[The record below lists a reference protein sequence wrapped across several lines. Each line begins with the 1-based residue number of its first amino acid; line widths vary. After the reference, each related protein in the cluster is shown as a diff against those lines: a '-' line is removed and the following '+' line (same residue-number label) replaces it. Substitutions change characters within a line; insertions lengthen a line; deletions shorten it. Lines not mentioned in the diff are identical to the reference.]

1 MVAMVF
7 IRNVILVPNGE
18 IIQIVAAA
26 QNVTIVM
33 DGGVLIVKA
42 TMSIIKEPVIT
53 KAVKIMPVIVLLD
66 SKKKKLRNAE
76 KMVMLMNTNAREIGA
91 RKNI

>member
-1 MVAMVF
+1 MV
-7 IRNVILVPNGE
+7 IRNVITVPNGE

-66 SKKKKLRNAE
+66 SKKKKLMRNVG
-76 KMVMLMNTNAREIGA
+76 KVVIMLMNTNAREIGA